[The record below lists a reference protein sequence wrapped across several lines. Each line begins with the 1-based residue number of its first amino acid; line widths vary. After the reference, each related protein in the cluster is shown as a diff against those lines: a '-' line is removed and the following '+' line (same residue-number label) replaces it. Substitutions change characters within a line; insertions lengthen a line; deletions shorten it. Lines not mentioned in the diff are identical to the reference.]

1 MAVNCPTVLLST
13 RIAAL
18 DLSDVASTLAQNK
31 EMHEEEHAIAMSDLP
46 PSSAEESANTGPG
59 PDSSQDLRTSIL

>member
-1 MAVNCPTVLLST
+1 MAAICPTVLST

-18 DLSDVASTLAQNK
+18 DQSDVASTLAQNK
-31 EMHEEEHAIAMSDLP
+31 EQHEEEHAISMSDLP
-46 PSSAEESANTGPG
+46 PSSTEELASTGLG

>member
-1 MAVNCPTVLLST
+1 MTANCPAVIPP

-18 DLSDVASTLAQNK
+18 DPSDVASTLANNK
-31 EMHEEEHAIAMSDLP
+31 EQHEGDQAIVMSDLP
-46 PSSAEESANTGPG
+46 PSTTEESANTGPG

>member
-1 MAVNCPTVLLST
+1 MTANCPTVISP

-18 DLSDVASTLAQNK
+18 DPSDVASTLAQNK
-31 EMHEEEHAIAMSDLP
+31 EQHEGDQAITMSDLP
-46 PSSAEESANTGPG
+46 PGSTEESASTGSG